1 MDDDSFFSLNFNKRS
16 NKIIKIVAGNG
27 NQFFQYALG
36 LMIEKYIGVD
46 VYFDYSSYG
55 CNGIQSSPRYCFNG
69 KTYGRNR
76 PLRLNLFNI
85 SNKKIATQDM
95 INKATPIPE
104 STIIEQGFKALNNG
118 ENQKLSGFFETNK
131 IYDFD
136 DPENLKIFREN
147 FALKDGIKDES
158 DIELLKNIRDA
169 DSVSIHFRKTDHV
182 RLSDVPLSYYT
193 KAMDYIKSKIPNLIY
208 FVFSDDLNWV
218 KNNVNFN
225 SNYTFVTH
233 GKNGHLDI
241 ELMKNCK
248 HNIIAPSTFSFWAA
262 ELNENKNKIVI
273 APMNHNPN
281 GKQSQPVYPKSWV
294 LLSD

>member
-1 MDDDSFFSLNFNKRS
+1 MTLNSITIAKYFSPLNIKYKIIPLLLLVLIFPINFRDDDLFFSLNFNKRS

-69 KTYGRNR
+69 KTYGRNK

-118 ENQKLSGFFETNK
+118 ENQKLSGYFETNK

-158 DIELLKNIRDA
+158 DI
-169 DSVSIHFRKTDHV
+169 
-182 RLSDVPLSYYT
+182 
-193 KAMDYIKSKIPNLIY
+193 
-208 FVFSDDLNWV
+208 
-218 KNNVNFN
+218 
-225 SNYTFVTH
+225 
-233 GKNGHLDI
+233 
-241 ELMKNCK
+241 
-248 HNIIAPSTFSFWAA
+248 
-262 ELNENKNKIVI
+262 
-273 APMNHNPN
+273 
-281 GKQSQPVYPKSWV
+281 V
-294 LLSD
+294 LLIQKQWIISNRKFQILFILCFQMI